1 MYPTKDYFFAQRD
14 DLFAQR
20 GDLFAQAQFSENAGL
35 SAYRA
40 KKGKNSKTDGES
52 HDISLTDIT
61 NLKPD
66 L

>member
-1 MYPTKDYFFAQRD
+1 MSEVKKKRRD
-14 DLFAQR
+14 
-20 GDLFAQAQFSENAGL
+20 DLFAQAQFSKNAGL

-40 KKGKNSKTDGES
+40 KKSKNSKTDGDS

>member
-1 MYPTKDYFFAQRD
+1 MAAVKKKRRD
-14 DLFAQR
+14 
-20 GDLFAQAQFSENAGL
+20 DLFAQAQFSENAGL

-61 NLKPD
+61 NLKPE